1 MKKLIISIY
10 LISTVAFLMSSC
22 QKQDWT
28 YKGPQYFEFSASEN
42 NQSTTSNIYQK
53 ENSKIGVDSICIQLV
68 AHSTS
73 NVTVNYEIVK
83 QLYYLTDED
92 KYVESVPSGKSAAL
106 VDTVYSTATY
116 GTDYTVEE
124 SGTST
129 FSASTMTG
137 SITIPKDKYF
147 GYIKINMKKK
157 AGNNFYVVLKD
168 SEDTK
173 VNKPNSIFKYIL
185 SPDMIYYFKESFASE
200 IPDTWTI
207 IDKDGDGHIWNWY
220 DGAATSDSY
229 ISGGVGAVKPENY
242 LVSPAIAVGKTTDNA
257 YLTFELAAG
266 DSDYPEENYRVI
278 ISESPITLDNCR
290 NATILRDWT
299 ALDSSYADFK
309 TETIDITAYKG
320 KTVYVGFV
328 HGNCTDCYYIELKNV
343 KVFGR

>member
-1 MKKLIISIY
+1 MKKLIINIF
-10 LISTVAFLMSSC
+10 LISTIALLFSAC

-42 NQSTTSNIYQK
+42 NQSVTSNIYQK
-53 ENSKIGVDSICIQLV
+53 ENSKIGLDSICVQLV
-68 AHSTS
+68 AHSTAD
-73 NVTVNYEIVK
+73 VAVNYEIVK

-92 KYVESVPSGKSAAL
+92 KYVESVPSGKSASL

-116 GTDYTVEE
+116 GTDYTIET

-129 FSASTMTG
+129 FSSSTMSG
-137 SITIPKDKYF
+137 SLVIPKDKYF
-147 GYIKINMKKK
+147 GYIQVNMKKK

-168 SEDTK
+168 SENTK

-185 SPDMIYYFKESFASE
+185 SPDKIFYFQESFASE
-200 IPDTWTI
+200 IPDTWTLL
-207 IDKDGDGHIWNWY
+207 DKDGDGHNWNWY

-242 LVSPAIAVGKTTDNA
+242 LVSPAVTIGGTTDNV

-290 NATILRDWT
+290 NATLLRDWT
-299 ALDSSYADFK
+299 ALDSSYKDFK
-309 TETIDITAYKG
+309 METIDITAYKG
-320 KTVYVGFV
+320 KKVYIGFV
-328 HGNCTDCYYIELKNV
+328 HGNCTDCYYIELRNV
-343 KVFGR
+343 KVFGK